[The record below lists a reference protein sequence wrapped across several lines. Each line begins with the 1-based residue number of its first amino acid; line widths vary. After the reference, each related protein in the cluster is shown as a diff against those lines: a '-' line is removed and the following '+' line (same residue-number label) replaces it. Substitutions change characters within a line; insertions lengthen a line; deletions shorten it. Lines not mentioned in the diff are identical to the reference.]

1 MKKLKNK
8 VFCVLFFILTLFL
21 LTILLIFNYQDYNR
35 EKNDIRNHLMRMDS
49 NIIKPGNLPEFG
61 EMEEKGQKI
70 FMDLEVYT
78 VLLDQNNSVIEVINH
93 SEEGLSDNEVQK
105 IAENIIT
112 NQQLKSLSVGNLYF
126 DDYSFSFKKNHSLVI
141 IDNQKTQERL
151 ISLLQSSII
160 IFILLE
166 IVILYV
172 SLKLTSWMIK
182 PVLETFEKQKQ
193 FITDASHEL
202 KTPLS
207 VIMASAD
214 ALENDPNEKKWLNNI
229 KSESERMNRLI
240 SSLLNLA
247 RVENGVTK
255 DECSEINLSKLI
267 EMSVLTFEG
276 MIYEKNIELE
286 YKIEGNL
293 NLTCNPDQIKQLM
306 AILIDNAIK
315 HSEKKGKI
323 KVSLKKERNS
333 YIVEV
338 ANKGKAIPKGE
349 EKRIFERFYRVDEAR
364 NRNDNRYGL
373 GLAIAN
379 NIVLNHNG
387 EISAKS
393 EGDYTTFKVEFKMV

>member
-61 EMEEKGQKI
+61 EMEEKEQKI

-112 NQQLKSLSVGNLYF
+112 NQKLKSLSVGNLYF

-214 ALENDPNEKKWLNNI
+214 ALGNDPSEKKWLNNI